1 MNIGWKMKQKM
12 GTSVIMAIIAV
23 IVSVIVI
30 SGIGI
35 YFVSRGVK
43 HNVPLYFKY
52 GLIKLCRDGQK

>member
-1 MNIGWKMKQKM
+1 MKQKRI
-12 GTSVIMAIIAV
+12 GAQVIMAIIAV

-43 HNVPLYFKY
+43 ICL
-52 GLIKLCRDGQK
+52 